1 MPLAKEDYADS
12 EDNDFFRAIKN
23 CDWTEA
29 QALLRTEEGKQ
40 MANEQDAF
48 SNTPL
53 HAALGYKAPDEF
65 IIDLLN
71 TNKKATTIH
80 ATGNE
85 WLPLHVAAMYG
96 SSAKVHYTG
105 MRDSHYAAITEAE
118 SQPLTFS
125 VSKVMELI
133 IRAYPQALDDP
144 GEGGIKGGTPR
155 HFSQRFPH
163 NRELLDRSTDE
174 WVAIVIA
181 DKEMH

>member
-12 EDNDFFRAIKN
+12 EDNDLFCAIKN
-23 CDWTEA
+23 CDWTAA

-71 TNKKATTIH
+71 TNKKAITIH

-96 SSAKVHYTG
+96 SSAKV
-105 MRDSHYAAITEAE
+105 
-118 SQPLTFS
+118 
-125 VSKVMELI
+125 MELI

-144 GEGGIKGGTPR
+144 GEGGIKGRTPR

-174 WVAIVIA
+174 WVAIVKA

>member
-1 MPLAKEDYADS
+1 MPLAREDYADS
-12 EDNDFFRAIKN
+12 EDNDLFRAIKN

-48 SNTPL
+48 SNSPL

-85 WLPLHVAAMYG
+85 WLPLHVAAIYG
-96 SSAKVHYTG
+96 SSAKVHYTC
-105 MRDSHYAAITEAE
+105 TLE
-118 SQPLTFS
+118 
-125 VSKVMELI
+125 
-133 IRAYPQALDDP
+133 
-144 GEGGIKGGTPR
+144 
-155 HFSQRFPH
+155 
-163 NRELLDRSTDE
+163 
-174 WVAIVIA
+174 
-181 DKEMH
+181 

>member
-12 EDNDFFRAIKN
+12 EDNDLFCAIKN
-23 CDWTEA
+23 CDWTAA

-71 TNKKATTIH
+71 TNKKAITIH

-96 SSAKVHYTG
+96 SSAKV
-105 MRDSHYAAITEAE
+105 
-118 SQPLTFS
+118 
-125 VSKVMELI
+125 MELI

-144 GEGGIKGGTPR
+144 GEGGIKGRTPR